1 MWGVFYNVR
10 NKEQHIL
17 TFVCVLKKLVSSY
30 KKKCSAFEFL
40 LHVFQENVFDKQE
53 TANKNN
59 YGMADWKNKK
69 KKLMF
74 VYLSVPPSW
83 LYILSNSLEN
93 IYRVIH

>member
-40 LHVFQENVFDKQE
+40 LHVFQENVFGKQE

-59 YGMADWKNKK
+59 YGMADWKNNKK
-69 KKLMF
+69 NNLCLCTSM
-74 VYLSVPPSW
+74 YRQAGC
-83 LYILSNSLEN
+83 
-93 IYRVIH
+93 IYWVIH

>member
-69 KKLMF
+69 KTTYVCVPLCTAKLA
-74 VYLSVPPSW
+74 VY
-83 LYILSNSLEN
+83 IE
-93 IYRVIH
+93 